1 MQLIRSG
8 PGRDLRVDF
17 FRGLALWCMFVDHI
31 PGNVVRHYTLHN
43 VAQCDAAEV
52 FVLLAGFA
60 ATKAYAGVM
69 NRHGWLYGAVD
80 AVKRAWTL
88 YIAHIFLFVVYAAQ
102 VAWVAAAFN
111 RPGYITEIK
120 LNDLAQSPYHALLQG
135 LALRYQPSMLN
146 ILPLYVV
153 LLTMFALAMPLL
165 RRPRLLLS
173 LSVGLYVVAGLWSLN
188 LPGWRGTDW
197 YLDPLSWQLVFV
209 IGAMLAYAPPDLRGQ
224 SRRLDALAALAL
236 VWGVVVIFVIAPSAS
251 WLPWLSPSLLDA
263 LQGINKTAEVP
274 ARLISMLA
282 LLWLAIRLVP
292 AGAAWLRGR
301 AAGAV
306 VLLGQ
311 HSLPVFCCSIPLAF
325 LCRLGTHVDR
335 GVAMQVAVNAGGIL
349 VLLATAALTAWTGQP
364 GRAQRPVAATPRDT
378 IRPEASAAPAQRV
391 ATPPRLH
398 GTMSA
403 AQ

>member
-31 PGNVVRHYTLHN
+31 PGNMVRHYTLHN
-43 VAQCDAAEV
+43 WAQCDAAEV

-69 NRHGWLYGAVD
+69 DKNGWLYGAID

-88 YIAHIFLFVVYAAQ
+88 YIAHIFLFVIYAAQ
-102 VAWVAAAFN
+102 VSWVAEVFG

-120 LNDLAQSPYHALLQG
+120 LNDLAQSPYHALLQA
-135 LALRYQPSMLN
+135 LTLRYQPSMLN

-153 LLTMFALAMPLL
+153 LLTMFAISMPLL

-173 LSVGLYVVAGLWSLN
+173 LSVALYVAAGFWQFN

-197 YLDPLSWQLVFV
+197 YLDPFSWQIVFV
-209 IGAMLAYAPPDLRGQ
+209 IGAVLAYAPPDLRAPA
-224 SRRLDALAALAL
+224 RLLDVLAALAL
-236 VWGVVVIFVIAPSAS
+236 VWGVALVFVIAPHAS
-251 WLPWLSPSLLDA
+251 WFPWISPSLMDA
-263 LQGINKTAEVP
+263 LQGLNKTAEVP
-274 ARLISMLA
+274 ARLISTLA
-282 LLWLAIRLVP
+282 LLWFAVRLVP

-301 AAGAV
+301 AAGLV

-335 GVAMQVAVNAGGIL
+335 GLAMQVAVNAGGIL
-349 VLLATAALTAWTGQP
+349 VLLAVAGISAWTGQT
-364 GRAQRPVAATPRDT
+364 GRAQRPVAAPRRVV
-378 IRPEASAAPAQRV
+378 RPEAIPAPSQRL
-391 ATPPRLH
+391 ATAPRLR

-403 AQ
+403 AR

>member
-31 PGNVVRHYTLHN
+31 PGNIVRHYTLHN
-43 VAQCDAAEV
+43 FAQCDAAEV

-60 ATKAYAGVM
+60 ATKAYAGAM
-69 NRHGWLYGAVD
+69 NRNGWLYGAVD

-88 YIAHIFLFVVYAAQ
+88 YIAHIFLFVIYAAL
-102 VAWVAAAFN
+102 VSWAAEAFA
-111 RPGYITEIK
+111 RPEYITEIQ
-120 LNDLAQSPYHALLQG
+120 LNDLAQSPYQALLQMI
-135 LALRYQPSMLN
+135 ALRYQPSMLN

-173 LSVGLYVVAGLWSLN
+173 LSVGLYVVAGFWTLN
-188 LPGWRGTDW
+188 LPGWRGTGW
-197 YLDPLSWQLVFV
+197 YLDPFSWQIVFV
-209 IGAMLAYAPPDLRGQ
+209 IGAVLAYAPPDLRAQ
-224 SRRLDALAALAL
+224 SRLLDALAALAL
-236 VWGVVVIFVIAPSAS
+236 LWGVTVIFVIAPHAS
-251 WLPWLSPSLLDA
+251 WFPWVSPSLLDA
-263 LQGINKTAEVP
+263 LQGFNKTAEVP

-282 LLWLAIRLVP
+282 FLWLAIRLIP
-292 AGAAWLRGR
+292 AGAAWLHGR
-301 AAGAV
+301 IAGAV

-325 LCRLGTHVDR
+325 LCRLGTEVDR
-335 GVAMQVAVNAGGIL
+335 GLAMEVAVNVGGVL
-349 VLLATAALTAWTGQP
+349 VLLATAAVSAWTGQT
-364 GRAQRPVAATPRDT
+364 GRAQRPVAAPRRAS
-378 IRPEASAAPAQRV
+378 RPEALPVPAQRM
-391 ATPPRLH
+391 ATAPRLQ

-403 AQ
+403 AR